1 MKLGR
6 IKLLEPSF
14 NASKLSPVKMVLQG
28 VDHRF
33 DVARDPAEL
42 ANRLIAGFLLRGTFS
57 SFSSDFLARASVA
70 AI

>member
-6 IKLLEPSF
+6 IKLLQSPF
-14 NASKLSPVKMVLQG
+14 NASKLSPVKVMRQG

-42 ANRLIAGFLLRGTFS
+42 ANRLIAGFFV
-57 SFSSDFLARASVA
+57 ARHVLELF
-70 AI
+70 